1 MWYQQ
6 VCRNAGQEWVEDPSN
21 INRTFARN
29 RIRQALADPLY
40 CKLNEF
46 HLCLLL
52 KDIACYALLLVNTE
66 VGNAKILL
74 LHITCRRKLIM
85 AFFLTSWCFCCLYPA
100 EANQQIHNLVAAC
113 RKTRSVLDKERDKVL
128 AKAVSI
134 SKVSSRALFRF

>member
-6 VCRNAGQEWVEDPSN
+6 VCRNAGQEWVEDPTN

-52 KDIACYALLLVNTE
+52 EDIACYALLLVNTE
-66 VGNAKILL
+66 VGNAEIPS
-74 LHITCRRKLIM
+74 LHITCRRKLILT
-85 AFFLTSWCFCCLYPA
+85 FFF
-100 EANQQIHNLVAAC
+100 
-113 RKTRSVLDKERDKVL
+113 
-128 AKAVSI
+128 
-134 SKVSSRALFRF
+134 

>member
-6 VCRNAGQEWVEDPSN
+6 VCRNAGQEWVEDPTN

-52 KDIACYALLLVNTE
+52 KDIACYALLLLNTD
-66 VGNAKILL
+66 V
-74 LHITCRRKLIM
+74 
-85 AFFLTSWCFCCLYPA
+85 
-100 EANQQIHNLVAAC
+100 
-113 RKTRSVLDKERDKVL
+113 
-128 AKAVSI
+128 
-134 SKVSSRALFRF
+134 